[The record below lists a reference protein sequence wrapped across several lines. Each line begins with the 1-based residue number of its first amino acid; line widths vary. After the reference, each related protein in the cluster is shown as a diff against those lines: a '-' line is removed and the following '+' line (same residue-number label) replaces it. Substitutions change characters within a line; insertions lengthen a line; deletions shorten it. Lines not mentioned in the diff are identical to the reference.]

1 MIRRRRW
8 THDEVRLL
16 ETKYGPLKAPELARM
31 MDRTPAAVRQMAQA
45 LGVADVRTG
54 REVR

>member
-8 THDEVRLL
+8 TTSEVRLL
-16 ETKYGPLKAPELARM
+16 ETKYGPLKAPELARL

-45 LGVADVRTG
+45 LGVADVRVG